1 MNVKILSCWFTTSY
15 GTYTNGLRRAL
26 ERRLGHEVG
35 MIASNCGCG
44 DPMEVGRKF
53 MDLRCEF
60 VELVN
65 VPYYK
70 KSNAVKEWLM
80 VQARQVVYR
89 ERARRYLKL
98 TGNAE
103 VLHFQQILNAFGSVT
118 VFNWLDMP
126 CTAARVVT
134 VHELDAYQQQHP
146 ELGSNYNK
154 ADGIIVHTDGMR
166 DKLVSLGVH
175 ASHIEVVQHGI
186 EIRPVYERP
195 RGGIVYY
202 LGHKLNASKGLIT
215 ILTSLALLKKEL
227 GPEAPLLTIHGHYG
241 GTAPEEGLQIAR
253 EAGVEGSVRWL
264 NEISF
269 DAAVDLYQGS
279 QLCVLPYTGSFAGY
293 PATLAMANG
302 VPVIGT
308 REAGLPEHL
317 GDAGVWVE
325 RNDPSGFAAAIL
337 RLLNDEAE
345 RRRIAERGRARAE
358 RELGWDVIAQKT
370 IGVYEKAMEKKFAF
384 PDRADRAR

>member
-103 VLHFQQILNAFGSVT
+103 VLHFQQILNAFGSAT

-302 VPVIGT
+302 LPVIGT

-370 IGVYEKAMEKKFAF
+370 IGVYEKAMEKKFCI
-384 PDRADRAR
+384 PRQS

>member
-1 MNVKILSCWFTTSY
+1 
-15 GTYTNGLRRAL
+15 
-26 ERRLGHEVG
+26 
-35 MIASNCGCG
+35 
-44 DPMEVGRKF
+44 MEVGRKF
-53 MDLRCEF
+53 MDLRREF
-60 VELVN
+60 VEFVN
-65 VPYYK
+65 LPYYN
-70 KSNAVKEWLM
+70 KSNAAKEWLM

-98 TGNAE
+98 TGDAE

-134 VHELDAYQQQHP
+134 VHELDPYQQQHP
-146 ELGSNYNK
+146 ELGLNYNK

-166 DKLVSLGVH
+166 DVLVSLGVH
-175 ASHIEVVQHGI
+175 ASRIEVVQHGI
-186 EIRPVYERP
+186 DIRPVLERA

-202 LGHKLNASKGLIT
+202 LGHKLNAGKGLIT
-215 ILTSLALLKKEL
+215 LLTSLALLKREL
-227 GPEAPLLTIHGHYG
+227 GPQTPLLTIHGHYG
-241 GTAPEEGLQIAR
+241 GTAPEEGLQIVR
-253 EAGVEGSVRWL
+253 QAGVGSSVRWL

-269 DAAVDLYQGS
+269 DAAVDLYQRS

-325 RNDPSGFAAAIL
+325 QNDPSGLAAAIL

-345 RRRIAERGRARAE
+345 RGRIAERGRARAKC
-358 RELGWDVIAQKT
+358 ELGWDVIAQKT
-370 IGVYEKAMEKKFAF
+370 VGVYKKAIEKKLCV
-384 PDRADRAR
+384 PRRS